1 MVSLRDNPL
10 LTLGVLEVLT
20 AGCMPDVIGMC
31 SVGYHWDGRRECW
44 PRGVVGT
51 DLGMDLG
58 TTNRGTQTNKPRVSP
73 TVPSAPLQIAPQT
86 ISVLTLRLPLCNPTG
101 SPLHDLRDPQR
112 KPEDSRDKDGREK
125 GGKEKGPE
133 GDGKRHTGHRR
144 VLQTKNPQGVAVN
157 SLGGRLKDSIKVG
170 HSISSFYCSG

>member
-1 MVSLRDNPL
+1 MTSPISSYSGSLWKVSWGWSSGMLASGQTSGWTSGWTSGQQTGALRR
-10 LTLGVLEVLT
+10 T
-20 AGCMPDVIGMC
+20 
-31 SVGYHWDGRRECW
+31 
-44 PRGVVGT
+44 
-51 DLGMDLG
+51 
-58 TTNRGTQTNKPRVSP
+58 SP
-73 TVPSAPLQIAPQT
+73 ESAPQSPSAPLQIAPQT

-133 GDGKRHTGHRR
+133 GDGKTHAGHRR

-170 HSISSFYCSG
+170 HSISSFYWSG

>member
-1 MVSLRDNPL
+1 MV
-10 LTLGVLEVLT
+10 LGMVL
-20 AGCMPDVIGMC
+20 GM
-31 SVGYHWDGRRECW
+31 
-44 PRGVVGT
+44 VVGNAGLGI
-51 DLGMDLG
+51 DLGESSGWTSGLTSG
-58 TTNRGTQTNKPRVSP
+58 QQTGALRRTSP
-73 TVPSAPLQIAPQT
+73 ESAPQSPSAPLQIAPQT
-86 ISVLTLRLPLCNPTG
+86 LSVLTLRLPLCNPTG

-170 HSISSFYCSG
+170 HSISSFYWSG

>member
-1 MVSLRDNPL
+1 MTSPITSYSGGLWKVSWGWSSGWSSGMLASGWTSGLTSGWTSGWTSGQQTGALRR
-10 LTLGVLEVLT
+10 T
-20 AGCMPDVIGMC
+20 
-31 SVGYHWDGRRECW
+31 
-44 PRGVVGT
+44 
-51 DLGMDLG
+51 
-58 TTNRGTQTNKPRVSP
+58 SP
-73 TVPSAPLQIAPQT
+73 ESAPQSPSAPLQIAPQT

-144 VLQTKNPQGVAVN
+144 VLPNEKPPRCRSEQPRGSIERFDQSGSLDQFFLLVRVN
-157 SLGGRLKDSIKVG
+157 
-170 HSISSFYCSG
+170 

>member
-1 MVSLRDNPL
+1 MFCWLSLGWSFGFYGFR
-10 LTLGVLEVLT
+10 
-20 AGCMPDVIGMC
+20 IFRK
-31 SVGYHWDGRRECW
+31 HHDG
-44 PRGVVGT
+44 PPVVVGT
-51 DLGMDLG
+51 GLGIDLG

-73 TVPSAPLQIAPQT
+73 TVPLCSPPDSPSDDLCAH
-86 ISVLTLRLPLCNPTG
+86 LTPSPMQPTG

-144 VLQTKNPQGVAVN
+144 VLPNDKPPRCRGEQPRGSIERFDQSGSLDQFFLLVRVN
-157 SLGGRLKDSIKVG
+157 
-170 HSISSFYCSG
+170 

>member
-1 MVSLRDNPL
+1 MRQSSVLFWCLRVFNCKL
-10 LTLGVLEVLT
+10 Y
-20 AGCMPDVIGMC
+20 AGCNRYVFRWLSLGWSSGMLA
-31 SVGYHWDGRRECW
+31 SGWTSGQQTGALRR
-44 PRGVVGT
+44 T
-51 DLGMDLG
+51 
-58 TTNRGTQTNKPRVSP
+58 SP
-73 TVPSAPLQIAPQT
+73 ESAPQSPSAPLQIAPQT

-144 VLQTKNPQGVAVN
+144 VLLNDKPPRCRSEQPRGSIERFDQSGSLDQFFLLVRVN
-157 SLGGRLKDSIKVG
+157 
-170 HSISSFYCSG
+170 